1 MLSTKTISAIS
12 LCFAMAT
19 LAIGAA
25 AALPSVGPLKA
36 EKAQFQRTDYWTC
49 YDNCNNQRLR
59 CDAGCPYDDP
69 NTTWDENQIC
79 VDRCESGGEACEAR
93 CQ

>member
-1 MLSTKTISAIS
+1 MLSMKTISALS

-19 LAIGAA
+19 LATGAA
-25 AALPSVGPLKA
+25 AALPSAGPLKA
-36 EKAQFQRTDYWTC
+36 ANAQFQRTDYWTC

-59 CDAGCPYDDP
+59 CGAGCPYDDP

-79 VDRCESGGEACEAR
+79 VYRCESGGEACEAR